1 MNKIIKKLPRFTAAV
16 IIFLQIAVFSLGLQ
30 GCAKNTAEPGAANTD
45 ITQKSENGTSAVK
58 PTADPNDIPEFSG
71 KPFAV
76 INENKPNFTDSE
88 LTTQGYEKYSELDS
102 LGRCGTATACACRDI
117 MPTEEREGIGQV
129 KPSGWHTVKYDNISG
144 KYLYNRCHLIGFQL
158 SGENANEKNLITGTR
173 YMNTEGMLPF
183 ENMVAD
189 YIKETDNHV
198 MYRVTP
204 VFYGDDLVA
213 RGVQMEAFSV
223 EDSGDGI
230 CYNVFIYNSQPGI
243 EIDYATG
250 DSRLAENAG
259 ADKPDMSGSD
269 KQNDSNQAAD
279 NNQQSGTY
287 ILNKSTKK
295 FHYPSCRSA
304 KQIKDE
310 NRAEFSGDRNELI
323 ADNYSPCKN
332 CNP

>member
-1 MNKIIKKLPRFTAAV
+1 MNKIIKKIPRFTAAV
-16 IIFLQIAVFSLGLQ
+16 IIFLQIAVFSLGLH
-30 GCAKNTAEPGAANTD
+30 GCTKNTVEPSTANTD
-45 ITQKSENGTSAVK
+45 ISQKSENGASAVK
-58 PTADPNDIPEFSG
+58 QTADPNDIPEFSG

-76 INENKPNFTDSE
+76 INENRPNFTDSE
-88 LTTQGYEKYSELDS
+88 LTTHGYEQYSELDK
-102 LGRCGTATACACRDI
+102 LGRCGTATACACKDI
-117 MPTEEREGIGQV
+117 MPTEERDGIGQV

-158 SGENANEKNLITGTR
+158 SGENANVKNLITGTR
-173 YMNTEGMLPF
+173 YINTEGMLPF

-189 YIKETDNHV
+189 YIKETNNHV

-223 EDSGDGI
+223 EDNGDGI
-230 CYNVFIYNSQPGI
+230 CYNVFVYNSQPGI

-250 DSRLAENAG
+250 ESRLAENVE
-259 ADKPDMSGSD
+259 ADTSNYD
-269 KQNDSNQAAD
+269 KQSDSDQAAD
-279 NNQQSGTY
+279 SSLPQSGTY

-295 FHYPSCRSA
+295 FHYPSCSA
-304 KQIKDE
+304 SKQIEAD
-310 NRAEFSGDRNELI
+310 NRAEFFGDRNELI
-323 ADNYSPCKN
+323 DDNYSPCKN